1 MAKPATPFTAIILA
15 GDRIPGDPLAE
26 AAGVA
31 CKAFVPVAGKPM
43 VIRVLD
49 TLQAARQVES
59 LILCGPS
66 QVLIEQEPG
75 LKALLKTGKV
85 VWLAN
90 HTTPSLSTYH
100 ALQAFPNN
108 KPVLVTT
115 ADHALL
121 TPQIVDYFCDQA
133 RRMQCDVAVGLAA
146 YDRIVTAFP
155 ESRRTAIKFKNGG
168 YSGCNLFGFL
178 SPRSDRA
185 AEFWGQIEKERK
197 KPLRMIRVLGW
208 RSVVRYLMGR
218 ISLDDGLKEL
228 SHKMQIK
235 VRAVILPFPQAA
247 VDVDTVDDWHFVE
260 QLAKKQAD

>member
-1 MAKPATPFTAIILA
+1 MLE
-15 GDRIPGDPLAE
+15 DERD
-26 AAGVA
+26 
-31 CKAFVPVAGKPM
+31 
-43 VIRVLD
+43 
-49 TLQAARQVES
+49 
-59 LILCGPS
+59 
-66 QVLIEQEPG
+66 G
-75 LKALLKTGKV
+75 L
-85 VWLAN
+85 
-90 HTTPSLSTYH
+90 
-100 ALQAFPNN
+100 
-108 KPVLVTT
+108 
-115 ADHALL
+115 
-121 TPQIVDYFCDQA
+121 
-133 RRMQCDVAVGLAA
+133 
-146 YDRIVTAFP
+146 
-155 ESRRTAIKFKNGG
+155 NGG